1 VTRCLPFALCLL
13 MPWCQV
19 AAQSVERSSE
29 VRGPVLV
36 PLDSWIYP
44 VLTRLAAFGYIPD
57 QAAGLRPW
65 TRQECVRQLGEA
77 ETAWAAGRG
86 VAQPEA
92 ARLIAALRREF
103 TSDGEFAAGPY
114 VQLDSL
120 YVRTLGIAGTPLVDG
135 YNFGQTIIND
145 FGRPYGEGANEVTG
159 FTAEGGVGRF
169 SFYTRSELQR
179 AAPFASPA
187 AALAASDNQIVTAL
201 AGAPGGVTR
210 FQPLE
215 AYAGIELGKWS
226 LTVGQQNLW
235 WGPGEAGPL
244 SFSENAAPFSMFR
257 LTSAAPLAL
266 PGFLRAL
273 GTFRI
278 DVAGGELAGHH
289 FPRRPLMNAE
299 KVTWNPTADLE
310 IGFTR
315 WSLFDGSGVHGFTAG
330 SVVRNLFANGAT
342 FGGAVDPGDRKS
354 GFDFRWRPPLP
365 GRWITFYTDLYAD
378 DEPTPLASPRRSA
391 FSPGVYFARLPGLP
405 HWDLR
410 VEAPSTRSPGDDRGG
425 LFFYWNNVYRDA
437 NTNDGRLLGS
447 WVGRDGRGLFIQA
460 TYWRSP
466 QSRCEFT
473 WRQNRIGSAF
483 LPGGGT
489 QDDASVRGVLR
500 SGPDWN
506 LSAFAQY
513 ERYFIPLVGG
523 RRRNVAIGVEVFYTP
538 KWRLAR
544 RPDRSSAAPEPYSV
558 SR

>member
-1 VTRCLPFALCLL
+1 MTRRLAIVACLL
-13 MPWCQV
+13 MPVWRV
-19 AAQSVERSSE
+19 VAQSGEPNST

-36 PLDSWIYP
+36 ALDSWIYP
-44 VLTRLAAFGYIPD
+44 ALTRLAALGYIPD

-65 TRQECVRQLGEA
+65 TRRECARQLAEA
-77 ETAWAAGRG
+77 DATWVAGRG
-86 VAQPEA
+86 VSRAEA

-103 TSDGEFAAGPY
+103 QRDARVSGGPY
-114 VQLDSL
+114 VELDSL
-120 YVRTLGIAGTPLVDG
+120 YVRTLGIAGKPLVDG
-135 YNFGQTIIND
+135 YNFGQTIVND
-145 FGRPYGEGANEVTG
+145 FGRPFGEGTNVVAG
-159 FTAEGGVGRF
+159 FTAEGGAGRF
-169 SFYTRSELQR
+169 SFYARSELQR

-187 AALAASDNQIVTAL
+187 AALSAGDGQIVPVL

-210 FQPLE
+210 FRPLE

-226 LTVGQQNLW
+226 LTMGRQDLW
-235 WGPGEAGPL
+235 WGPGESGPL
-244 SFSENAAPFSMFR
+244 SFGDNAAPFLMFR
-257 LTSAAPLAL
+257 FASASPMAL

-273 GTFRI
+273 GVFRVE
-278 DVAGGELAGHH
+278 VAGGELAGHR

-299 KVTWNPTADLE
+299 KLTWNPAADLE

-342 FGGAVDPGDRKS
+342 FGNSVDPGDRKS

-365 GRWITFYTDLYAD
+365 GRWATFYADLYAD

-410 VEAPSTRSPGDDRGG
+410 VETPSTRGADKDRGG

-437 NTNDGRLLGS
+437 NTNDGLLLGN
-447 WVGRDGRGLFIQA
+447 WVGRDGRGLFVQA
-460 TYWRSP
+460 AYWRSAR
-466 QSRCEFT
+466 SRWELT

-489 QDDASVRGVLR
+489 QDDAGIRGDLRAAPNWELSV
-500 SGPDWN
+500 
-506 LSAFAQY
+506 FAQY
-513 ERYFIPLVGG
+513 ERYFIPLLGG
-523 RRRNVAIGVEVFYTP
+523 RNRNAGFGIELVYAPE
-538 KWRLAR
+538 WRLAR
-544 RPDRSSAAPEPYSV
+544 KR
-558 SR
+558 